1 MYQNTYRNNEYRQ
14 QEVLG
19 ATPLHLVVM
28 AYDMA
33 IRACEQKDFEKAVK
47 TISALRDA
55 LDFDYPEVSEGL
67 FRLYQWCLDS
77 IRKGEYTPAISTLRE
92 LRQAWRT
99 AEQQLG
105 AIGKP
110 VVIPART
117 YVSATTGSVPA

>member
-19 ATPLHLVVM
+19 ASPLHLVVM

-33 IRACEQKDFEKAVK
+33 IRACEVKDFEKAVK
-47 TISALRDA
+47 TITALRDA

-67 FRLYQWCLDS
+67 FRLYQWCLDC
-77 IRKGEYTPAISTLRE
+77 IRKGDYAPAISTLRE
-92 LRQAWRT
+92 LRLAWRT

-105 AIGKP
+105 AVGKP
-110 VVIPART
+110 AVLPVRS